1 MVFFITQLIPE
12 KAISNKSRVVEY
24 YADWLVSILAI
35 MMYSAVLAIV
45 YYLWEAE
52 QKAEEKA
59 RAKATIERIETTL
72 ETVSSLQSRIS
83 NVKNVN
89 DDLEKLLRASQE
101 DNRLLHAKLS
111 MLISDLK
118 ISKQSNK

>member
-1 MVFFITQLIPE
+1 MIPE

-35 MMYSAVLAIV
+35 MMYSAVLAVV

-59 RAKATIERIETTL
+59 RAKATTERIETTL
-72 ETVSSLQSRIS
+72 ETVSSLQSRFS